1 MFTGELKSDF
11 MENDKLSPEEKCL
24 RANVITIAL
33 NYLLSEGLTTLE
45 YNPASIIGNCLKEM
59 QFDGIKLFIMCLVT
73 PSSQLSI
80 SVHGK
85 DIDDDTHKHYC
96 FKMHGIVQRRTE
108 KYIMDLPYPEF
119 KHNHCEIYDDEIN
132 KMDHQ
137 SKLIMNSWLDK
148 YKIIDVK
155 PKGFEKHGEFVIF

>member
-59 QFDGIKLFIMCLVT
+59 QFDGIKLFIMCIVT
-73 PSSQLSI
+73 PSSQLAI
-80 SVHGK
+80 SVYGK
-85 DIDDDTHKHYC
+85 DIDDDFGNINFHMSGT
-96 FKMHGIVQRRTE
+96 VQRRTE
-108 KYIMDLPYPEF
+108 IYIMDLPYPEF
-119 KHNHCEIYDDEIN
+119 KHSNCDIIYDDEIKQN
-132 KMDHQ
+132 GS
-137 SKLIMNSWLDK
+137 SKQTNN
-148 YKIIDVK
+148 
-155 PKGFEKHGEFVIF
+155 EFMVG

>member
-1 MFTGELKSDF
+1 MFTGELKSDY
-11 MENDKLSPEEKCL
+11 MENDPNSIMSPEEKCL

-33 NYLLSEGLTTLE
+33 NYLLSKVLTTWE
-45 YNPASIIGNCLKEM
+45 YNPASIIGNCIKEV

-85 DIDDDTHKHYC
+85 DIDDDFGNINFHMSGT
-96 FKMHGIVQRRTE
+96 VQRRTE

-119 KHNHCEIYDDEIN
+119 KHSNCDIYDDEIKQNGSSKQTNN
-132 KMDHQ
+132 KFM
-137 SKLIMNSWLDK
+137 
-148 YKIIDVK
+148 V
-155 PKGFEKHGEFVIF
+155 G